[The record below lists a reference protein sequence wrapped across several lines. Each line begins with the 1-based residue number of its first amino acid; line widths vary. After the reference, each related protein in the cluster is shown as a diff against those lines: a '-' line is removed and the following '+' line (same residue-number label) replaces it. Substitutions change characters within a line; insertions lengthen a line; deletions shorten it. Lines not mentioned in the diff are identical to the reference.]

1 MLKLQFASIMVDDQ
15 EKALRFYTE
24 ILGLSKMADIPMG
37 EQRWLTLTNEEE
49 PGKIEVVLE
58 PMDFEPAKIFQ
69 KAMYEAGIPATAIVT
84 DDLNYE
90 YQRLKS
96 LGVHFINEPQ
106 DYGVI
111 LSAIFDDTCG
121 NLINLV
127 QSQFNATQSL
137 DES

>member
-15 EKALRFYTE
+15 EKALKFYTE

-37 EQRWLTLTNEEE
+37 EQRWLTLTNAED
-49 PGKIEVVLE
+49 PGKIEAVLE
-58 PMDFEPAKIFQ
+58 PMDFEPARVFQ
-69 KAMYEAGIPATAIVT
+69 KAMYDAGVPATAIVT
-84 DDLNYE
+84 DDLKYE
-90 YQRLKS
+90 YERLKH
-96 LGVHFINEPQ
+96 LGVRFLSEPQ

-111 LSAIFDDTCG
+111 LAVIFDDTCG

-127 QSQFNATQSL
+127 QSQYNANNDL